1 MNTQAAEAKTKD
13 DLLDVHSLFFTIQ
26 GEGPFSGYR
35 AIFVRLA
42 GCNLQCINCDT
53 DYTTNRFKVHSAIVV
68 NEIRRMVAEDIKCSN
83 SDMLVVITGG
93 EPSGKPH

>member
-1 MNTQAAEAKTKD
+1 MLGT
-13 DLLDVHSLFFTIQ
+13 
-26 GEGPFSGYR
+26 R

-53 DYTTNRFKVHSAIVV
+53 DYTINRFKVPAATVV

-93 EPSGKPH
+93 EPFRQAALKPLVGMLLMDGFVVQIETNGTIY